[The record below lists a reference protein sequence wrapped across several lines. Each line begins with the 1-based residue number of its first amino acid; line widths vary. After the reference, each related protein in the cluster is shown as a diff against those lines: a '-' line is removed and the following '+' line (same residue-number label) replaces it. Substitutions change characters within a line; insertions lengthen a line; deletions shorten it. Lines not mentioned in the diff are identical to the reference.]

1 MFLWKTITPMR
12 KTSLNCRQGKYL
24 SRILLS
30 VIYRIPFAK
39 VMQIPAD
46 DFFLQIKDKY
56 TRHEKS
62 LWMKFDAAFIKL
74 PKGFE

>member
-1 MFLWKTITPMR
+1 MENNNADEKNIP
-12 KTSLNCRQGKYL
+12 K
-24 SRILLS
+24 LLS
-30 VIYRIPFAK
+30 GKLSPSFPFAGIYRVPFAK